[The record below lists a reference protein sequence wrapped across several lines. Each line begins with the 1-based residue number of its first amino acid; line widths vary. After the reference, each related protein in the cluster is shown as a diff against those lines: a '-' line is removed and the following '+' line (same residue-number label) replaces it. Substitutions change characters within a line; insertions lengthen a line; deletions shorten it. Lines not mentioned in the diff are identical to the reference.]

1 MKTQMSNARKKIQM
15 AVIKLLK
22 DNNGKPLKVSQICKT
37 ADINRSTFYAI
48 YEDCDDMINHLQN
61 YVVKQYNNLIDN
73 KEKLPFLEMLKNIAA
88 HQDTY
93 ELFFYFH
100 LDRKVNESCDFSHY
114 FTYQDDAT
122 IYDKIFV
129 QAAVNAVIRYWLNN
143 HATGIA
149 LPLMFNIIL
158 EQVPKSKIGTM
169 MGVGNLIT
177 GAAPALGP
185 TFGGIV
191 INNLGW
197 RWVFYLLIPFIIISL
212 LLGLWGIQQKSELVK
227 QKIDVPSFLLIAI
240 FFSGAIYGFSNL
252 SSGNILEIVLPLIFV
267 VIAAILLVRRTK
279 SLEHPLLKL
288 DLLKNKYFAATV
300 LGFFLI
306 QMISLGNAFLLPN
319 YIQLTNN
326 STAMT
331 AGLLVLPAG
340 AVGAIMG
347 PIGGN
352 LLDKHGARNV
362 TLAGVYLM
370 ISELAIFAIFSRN
383 MSNIFIMLVY
393 ILYMGGMG
401 MILGNVMTYA
411 LSRIDKKW
419 VTQGNAILSTVQQF
433 AGAVGTSVTS
443 AIVAVSQ
450 NAFHSKAGMPTA
462 IGTQHAFIFLLI
474 VAIIIWALFFKYVKD
489 KH

>member
-1 MKTQMSNARKKIQM
+1 MGS
-15 AVIKLLK
+15 
-22 DNNGKPLKVSQICKT
+22 SST
-37 ADINRSTFYAI
+37 A
-48 YEDCDDMINHLQN
+48 
-61 YVVKQYNNLIDN
+61 
-73 KEKLPFLEMLKNIAA
+73 
-88 HQDTY
+88 
-93 ELFFYFH
+93 
-100 LDRKVNESCDFSHY
+100 
-114 FTYQDDAT
+114 
-122 IYDKIFV
+122 
-129 QAAVNAVIRYWLNN
+129 
-143 HATGIA
+143 
-149 LPLMFNIIL
+149 
-158 EQVPKSKIGTM
+158 
-169 MGVGNLIT
+169 
-177 GAAPALGP
+177 
-185 TFGGIV
+185 
-191 INNLGW
+191 
-197 RWVFYLLIPFIIISL
+197 
-212 LLGLWGIQQKSELVK
+212 
-227 QKIDVPSFLLIAI
+227 
-240 FFSGAIYGFSNL
+240 
-252 SSGNILEIVLPLIFV
+252 
-267 VIAAILLVRRTK
+267 AAILLVKRTK
-279 SLEHPLLKL
+279 KLEHPLLKL

-300 LGFFLI
+300 FGFFLI

-362 TLAGVYLM
+362 TLVGFYLM

>member
-1 MKTQMSNARKKIQM
+1 MVKSSDKIPAKVFAAIVATGLMSFCG
-15 AVIKLLK
+15 VI
-22 DNNGKPLKVSQICKT
+22 VETS
-37 ADINRSTFYAI
+37 
-48 YEDCDDMINHLQN
+48 M
-61 YVVKQYNNLIDN
+61 
-73 KEKLPFLEMLKNIAA
+73 NIAFPTLMREFGVSTNVISWMTSIYLLA
-88 HQDTY
+88 ISIIVPISAILKSSYKTKN
-93 ELFFYFH
+93 LFLTANVLF
-100 LDRKVNESCDFSHY
+100 LLGLIV
-114 FTYQDDAT
+114 DA
-122 IYDKIFV
+122 IAPSFV
-129 QAAVNAVIRYWLNN
+129 FLLLGRVIQGI
-143 HATGIA
+143 ATGIA

-212 LLGLWGIQQKSELVK
+212 LLGLWGIQRKSELVK

-267 VIAAILLVRRTK
+267 VIAAILLVKRTK
-279 SLEHPLLKL
+279 KLEHPLLKL

-362 TLAGVYLM
+362 TLAGFYLM

>member
-1 MKTQMSNARKKIQM
+1 MVKSSDKIPAKVFAAIVATGLMSFCG
-15 AVIKLLK
+15 VI
-22 DNNGKPLKVSQICKT
+22 VETS
-37 ADINRSTFYAI
+37 
-48 YEDCDDMINHLQN
+48 M
-61 YVVKQYNNLIDN
+61 
-73 KEKLPFLEMLKNIAA
+73 NIAFPTLMREFGVSTNVISWMTSIYLLA
-88 HQDTY
+88 ISIIVPISAILKSSYKTKN
-93 ELFFYFH
+93 LFLTANVLF
-100 LDRKVNESCDFSHY
+100 LLGLIV
-114 FTYQDDAT
+114 DA
-122 IYDKIFV
+122 IAPSFV
-129 QAAVNAVIRYWLNN
+129 FLLLGRVIQGI
-143 HATGIA
+143 ATGIA

-158 EQVPKSKIGTM
+158 EQVSKSKIGTM

-185 TFGGIV
+185 TFGGII

-362 TLAGVYLM
+362 TLAGFYLM

-450 NAFHSKAGMPTA
+450 NAFHSKAG
-462 IGTQHAFIFLLI
+462 
-474 VAIIIWALFFKYVKD
+474 
-489 KH
+489 

>member
-1 MKTQMSNARKKIQM
+1 M
-15 AVIKLLK
+15 
-22 DNNGKPLKVSQICKT
+22 
-37 ADINRSTFYAI
+37 
-48 YEDCDDMINHLQN
+48 
-61 YVVKQYNNLIDN
+61 
-73 KEKLPFLEMLKNIAA
+73 
-88 HQDTY
+88 
-93 ELFFYFH
+93 
-100 LDRKVNESCDFSHY
+100 
-114 FTYQDDAT
+114 
-122 IYDKIFV
+122 
-129 QAAVNAVIRYWLNN
+129 
-143 HATGIA
+143 
-149 LPLMFNIIL
+149 
-158 EQVPKSKIGTM
+158 
-169 MGVGNLIT
+169 
-177 GAAPALGP
+177 
-185 TFGGIV
+185 
-191 INNLGW
+191 
-197 RWVFYLLIPFIIISL
+197 
-212 LLGLWGIQQKSELVK
+212 VK
-227 QKIDVPSFLLIAI
+227 QKIDVPGFLLIAI

-252 SSGNILEIVLPLIFV
+252 STGNLLEIALPLVFV
-267 VIAAILLVRRTK
+267 VIAAILLVKRTK
-279 SLEHPLLKL
+279 KLEHSLLKL

-443 AIVAVSQ
+443 AIVAVGQ

-462 IGTQHAFIFLLI
+462 IGTQHAFLFLLI
-474 VAIIIWALFFKYVKD
+474 AAIIIWSLFFKYVKD

>member
-1 MKTQMSNARKKIQM
+1 MVKSSDKIPAKVFAAIVATGLMSFCG
-15 AVIKLLK
+15 VI
-22 DNNGKPLKVSQICKT
+22 VETS
-37 ADINRSTFYAI
+37 
-48 YEDCDDMINHLQN
+48 M
-61 YVVKQYNNLIDN
+61 
-73 KEKLPFLEMLKNIAA
+73 NIAFPTLMREFGVSTNVISWMTSIYLLA
-88 HQDTY
+88 ISIIVPISAILKSSYKTKN
-93 ELFFYFH
+93 LFLTANVLF
-100 LDRKVNESCDFSHY
+100 LLGLIV
-114 FTYQDDAT
+114 DA
-122 IYDKIFV
+122 IAPSFV
-129 QAAVNAVIRYWLNN
+129 FLLLGRVIQGI
-143 HATGIA
+143 ATGIA

-158 EQVPKSKIGTM
+158 EQVSKSKIGTM

-185 TFGGIV
+185 TFGGII

-240 FFSGAIYGFSNL
+240 FFSGAICGFSNL

-362 TLAGVYLM
+362 TLAGFYLM

-474 VAIIIWALFFKYVKD
+474 VAIII
-489 KH
+489 

>member
-1 MKTQMSNARKKIQM
+1 MVKSSDKIPAKVFAAIVATGLMSFCG
-15 AVIKLLK
+15 VI
-22 DNNGKPLKVSQICKT
+22 VETS
-37 ADINRSTFYAI
+37 
-48 YEDCDDMINHLQN
+48 M
-61 YVVKQYNNLIDN
+61 
-73 KEKLPFLEMLKNIAA
+73 NIAFPTLMREFGVSTNVISWMTSIYLLA
-88 HQDTY
+88 ISIIVPISAILKSSYKTKN
-93 ELFFYFH
+93 LFLTANVLF
-100 LDRKVNESCDFSHY
+100 LLGLIV
-114 FTYQDDAT
+114 DA
-122 IYDKIFV
+122 IAPSFV
-129 QAAVNAVIRYWLNN
+129 FLLLGRVIQGI
-143 HATGIA
+143 ATGIA

-191 INNLGW
+191 INSLGW

-227 QKIDVPSFLLIAI
+227 QKIDVPGFLLIAI

-252 SSGNILEIVLPLIFV
+252 STGNLLEIALPLVFV
-267 VIAAILLVRRTK
+267 VIATILLVKRTK
-279 SLEHPLLKL
+279 KLEHPLLKL

-370 ISELAIFAIFSRN
+370 ISELAIFAIFSKN

-411 LSRIDKKW
+411 LNRIDKKW

>member
-1 MKTQMSNARKKIQM
+1 MVKSSDKIPAKVFAAIVATGLMSFCG
-15 AVIKLLK
+15 VI
-22 DNNGKPLKVSQICKT
+22 VETS
-37 ADINRSTFYAI
+37 
-48 YEDCDDMINHLQN
+48 M
-61 YVVKQYNNLIDN
+61 
-73 KEKLPFLEMLKNIAA
+73 NIAFPTLMREFGVSTNVISWMTSIYLLA
-88 HQDTY
+88 ISIIVPISAILKSSYKTKN
-93 ELFFYFH
+93 LFLTANVLF
-100 LDRKVNESCDFSHY
+100 LLGLIV
-114 FTYQDDAT
+114 DA
-122 IYDKIFV
+122 IAPSFV
-129 QAAVNAVIRYWLNN
+129 FLLLGRVIQGI
-143 HATGIA
+143 ATGIA

-185 TFGGIV
+185 TFGGII

-267 VIAAILLVRRTK
+267 VIAAILLVKRTK
-279 SLEHPLLKL
+279 KLEHPLLKL

-362 TLAGVYLM
+362 TLAGFYLM

>member
-1 MKTQMSNARKKIQM
+1 MVKSSDKIPAKVFAAIVATGLMSFCG
-15 AVIKLLK
+15 VI
-22 DNNGKPLKVSQICKT
+22 VETS
-37 ADINRSTFYAI
+37 
-48 YEDCDDMINHLQN
+48 M
-61 YVVKQYNNLIDN
+61 
-73 KEKLPFLEMLKNIAA
+73 NIAFPTLMREFGVSTNVISWMTSIYLLA
-88 HQDTY
+88 ISIIVSISAILKSSYKTKN
-93 ELFFYFH
+93 LFLTANVLF
-100 LDRKVNESCDFSHY
+100 LLGLIV
-114 FTYQDDAT
+114 DA
-122 IYDKIFV
+122 IAPSFV
-129 QAAVNAVIRYWLNN
+129 FLLLGRVIQGI
-143 HATGIA
+143 ATGIA

-158 EQVPKSKIGTM
+158 EQVSKSKIGTM
-169 MGVGNLIT
+169 MGVGNLIM

-419 VTQGNAILSTVQQF
+419 VTQGNAILSTVLQF

>member
-1 MKTQMSNARKKIQM
+1 MVKSSDKIPAKVFAAIVATGLMSFCG
-15 AVIKLLK
+15 VI
-22 DNNGKPLKVSQICKT
+22 VETS
-37 ADINRSTFYAI
+37 
-48 YEDCDDMINHLQN
+48 M
-61 YVVKQYNNLIDN
+61 
-73 KEKLPFLEMLKNIAA
+73 NIAFPTLMREFGVSTNVISWMTSIYLLA
-88 HQDTY
+88 ISIIVPISAILKSSYKTKN
-93 ELFFYFH
+93 LFLTANVLF
-100 LDRKVNESCDFSHY
+100 LLGLIV
-114 FTYQDDAT
+114 DA
-122 IYDKIFV
+122 IAPSFV
-129 QAAVNAVIRYWLNN
+129 FLLLGRIIQGI
-143 HATGIA
+143 ATGIA

-191 INNLGW
+191 INSLGW

-227 QKIDVPSFLLIAI
+227 QKIDVPGFLLIAI

-252 SSGNILEIVLPLIFV
+252 STGNLLEIALPLVFV
-267 VIAAILLVRRTK
+267 VIAAILLVKRTK
-279 SLEHPLLKL
+279 KLEHPLLKL

-331 AGLLVLPAG
+331 AG
-340 AVGAIMG
+340 
-347 PIGGN
+347 IGGN

-443 AIVAVSQ
+443 AIVAVGQ

>member
-1 MKTQMSNARKKIQM
+1 M
-15 AVIKLLK
+15 
-22 DNNGKPLKVSQICKT
+22 
-37 ADINRSTFYAI
+37 
-48 YEDCDDMINHLQN
+48 
-61 YVVKQYNNLIDN
+61 VKQN
-73 KEKLPFLEMLKNIAA
+73 EKIPVKVFAAIIATGLMSFCGVIVETSMNIAFPTLMKEFGVSTNTVSWITSIYLLA
-88 HQDTY
+88 ISIIVPISAILKSSYKTKS
-93 ELFFYFH
+93 LFLTANILF
-100 LDRKVNESCDFSHY
+100 LIGLII
-114 FTYQDDAT
+114 DAT
-122 IYDKIFV
+122 APAFAFILIGRVV
-129 QAAVNAVIRYWLNN
+129 QGI
-143 HATGIA
+143 ATGIA

-158 EQVPKSKIGTM
+158 EQVPKSKIGLM

-177 GAAPALGP
+177 GIAPALGP

-191 INNLGW
+191 INSLGW

-212 LLGLWGIQQKSELVK
+212 LLGLWGIEQKSEIVK
-227 QKIDVPSFLLIAI
+227 QKIDLPSFLLIAV

-252 SSGNILEIVLPLIFV
+252 SSGNILLIGIPLIFV
-267 VIAAILLVRRTK
+267 IVAAILLVKRTK
-279 SLEHPLLKL
+279 TLEHPLLKL
-288 DLLKNKYFAATV
+288 DLFKNKYFAASV

-306 QMISLGNAFLLPN
+306 QMISLGNAFLIPN

-326 STAMT
+326 SSAMM

-352 LLDKHGARNV
+352 LLDKHGARRV
-362 TLAGVYLM
+362 TLIGVYFM
-370 ISELAIFAIFSRN
+370 LAQLVIFAIFARN
-383 MSNIFIMLVY
+383 MSNVFMMLVY

-411 LSRIDKKW
+411 LSCIDKKW
-419 VTQGNAILSTVQQF
+419 TTQGNAILSTVQQF

-450 NAFHSKAGMPTA
+450 NAFHSKGGLPTA
-462 IGTQHAFIFLLI
+462 IGTQHAYIFLLI
-474 VAIIIWALFFKYVKD
+474 IALIIWYLFFKYVKD

>member
-1 MKTQMSNARKKIQM
+1 MVKSSDKIPAKVFAAIVATGLMSFCG
-15 AVIKLLK
+15 VI
-22 DNNGKPLKVSQICKT
+22 VETS
-37 ADINRSTFYAI
+37 
-48 YEDCDDMINHLQN
+48 M
-61 YVVKQYNNLIDN
+61 
-73 KEKLPFLEMLKNIAA
+73 NIAFPTLMREFGVSTNVISWMTSIYLLA
-88 HQDTY
+88 ISIIVPISAILKSSYKTKN
-93 ELFFYFH
+93 LFLTANVLF
-100 LDRKVNESCDFSHY
+100 LLGLIV
-114 FTYQDDAT
+114 DA
-122 IYDKIFV
+122 IAPSFV
-129 QAAVNAVIRYWLNN
+129 FLLLGRVIQGI
-143 HATGIA
+143 ATGIA

-158 EQVPKSKIGTM
+158 EQVSKSKIGTM

-185 TFGGIV
+185 TFGGII

-362 TLAGVYLM
+362 TLAGFYLM

-474 VAIIIWALFFKYVKD
+474 VAIII
-489 KH
+489 

>member
-1 MKTQMSNARKKIQM
+1 MAKNEKIPAKVFAAIVATGLMSFCG
-15 AVIKLLK
+15 VI
-22 DNNGKPLKVSQICKT
+22 VETS
-37 ADINRSTFYAI
+37 
-48 YEDCDDMINHLQN
+48 M
-61 YVVKQYNNLIDN
+61 
-73 KEKLPFLEMLKNIAA
+73 NIAFP
-88 HQDTY
+88 T
-93 ELFFYFH
+93 LM
-100 LDRKVNESCDFSHY
+100 KDFSVSTNTVSWITSIY
-114 FTYQDDAT
+114 LLAISIIVPISAILKSSYKTKNLFLTANILFLCGLIIDA
-122 IYDKIFV
+122 IAPAFIFLLLGRVV
-129 QAAVNAVIRYWLNN
+129 QGI
-143 HATGIA
+143 ATGIA

-197 RWVFYLLIPFIIISL
+197 RWIFYLLLPFIILSL
-212 LLGLWGIQQKSELVK
+212 ILGLWGIEQKSKLVK
-227 QKIDVPSFLLIAI
+227 QRIDVPSFLLIAV
-240 FFSGAIYGFSNL
+240 FFSGAIYGFSSL
-252 SSGNILEIVLPLIFV
+252 SNGNILEIVVPLIL
-267 VIAAILLVRRTK
+267 VILAAILLVKRTK
-279 SLEHPLLKL
+279 KIPHPLLKL
-288 DLLKNKYFAATV
+288 DLFKNKYFTASV

-306 QMISLGNAFLLPN
+306 QMISLGNAFLIPN
-319 YIQLTNN
+319 YIQLTNG
-326 STAMT
+326 SSAMT
-331 AGLLVLPAG
+331 AGLIVLPAG
-340 AVGAIMG
+340 AIGAIMG
-347 PIGGN
+347 PIGGH

-370 ISELAIFAIFSRN
+370 IAELAIFTLSARN
-383 MSNIFIMLVY
+383 MSNLFIMLVY

-450 NAFHSKAGMPTA
+450 NTFNSKVGMPTA
-462 IGTQHAFIFLLI
+462 IGTQHAYIFLLI
-474 VAIIIWALFFKYVKD
+474 IAIIIWSLFFKYVKD
-489 KH
+489 EK

>member
-1 MKTQMSNARKKIQM
+1 MVKSSDKIPAKVFAAIVATGLMSFCG
-15 AVIKLLK
+15 VI
-22 DNNGKPLKVSQICKT
+22 VETS
-37 ADINRSTFYAI
+37 
-48 YEDCDDMINHLQN
+48 M
-61 YVVKQYNNLIDN
+61 
-73 KEKLPFLEMLKNIAA
+73 NIAFPTLMREFGVSTNVISWMTSVYLLA
-88 HQDTY
+88 ISIIVPISAILKSSYKTKN
-93 ELFFYFH
+93 LFLTANVLF
-100 LDRKVNESCDFSHY
+100 LLGLIV
-114 FTYQDDAT
+114 DA
-122 IYDKIFV
+122 IAPSFV
-129 QAAVNAVIRYWLNN
+129 FLLLGRVIQGI
-143 HATGIA
+143 ATGIA

-158 EQVPKSKIGTM
+158 EQVSKSKIGTM

-185 TFGGIV
+185 TFGGII

-362 TLAGVYLM
+362 TLAGFYLM

>member
-1 MKTQMSNARKKIQM
+1 MVKSSDKIPAKVFAAIVATGLMSFCG
-15 AVIKLLK
+15 VI
-22 DNNGKPLKVSQICKT
+22 VETS
-37 ADINRSTFYAI
+37 
-48 YEDCDDMINHLQN
+48 M
-61 YVVKQYNNLIDN
+61 
-73 KEKLPFLEMLKNIAA
+73 NIAFPTLMREFGVSTNVISWMTSIYLLA
-88 HQDTY
+88 ISIIVPISAILKSSYKTKN
-93 ELFFYFH
+93 LFLTANVLF
-100 LDRKVNESCDFSHY
+100 LLGLIV
-114 FTYQDDAT
+114 DA
-122 IYDKIFV
+122 IAPSFV
-129 QAAVNAVIRYWLNN
+129 FLLLGRVIQGI
-143 HATGIA
+143 ATGIA

-158 EQVPKSKIGTM
+158 EQVSKSKIGTM

-191 INNLGW
+191 INSLGW

-362 TLAGVYLM
+362 TLAGFYLM

>member
-1 MKTQMSNARKKIQM
+1 MVKSSDKIPAKVFAAIVATGLMSFCG
-15 AVIKLLK
+15 VI
-22 DNNGKPLKVSQICKT
+22 VETS
-37 ADINRSTFYAI
+37 
-48 YEDCDDMINHLQN
+48 M
-61 YVVKQYNNLIDN
+61 
-73 KEKLPFLEMLKNIAA
+73 NIAFPTLMREFGVSTNVVSWMTSIYLLA
-88 HQDTY
+88 ISIIVPISAILKSSY
-93 ELFFYFH
+93 ETKNLFLTANVLF
-100 LDRKVNESCDFSHY
+100 LLGLIV
-114 FTYQDDAT
+114 DA
-122 IYDKIFV
+122 IAPSFV
-129 QAAVNAVIRYWLNN
+129 FLLLGRVIQGI
-143 HATGIA
+143 ATGIA

-191 INNLGW
+191 INSLGW

>member
-1 MKTQMSNARKKIQM
+1 MVKSSDKIPAKVFAAIVATGLMSFCG
-15 AVIKLLK
+15 VI
-22 DNNGKPLKVSQICKT
+22 VETS
-37 ADINRSTFYAI
+37 
-48 YEDCDDMINHLQN
+48 M
-61 YVVKQYNNLIDN
+61 
-73 KEKLPFLEMLKNIAA
+73 NIAFPTLMREFGVSTNVISWMTSIYLLA
-88 HQDTY
+88 ISIIVPISAILKSSYKTKN
-93 ELFFYFH
+93 LFLTANVLF
-100 LDRKVNESCDFSHY
+100 LLGLIV
-114 FTYQDDAT
+114 DA
-122 IYDKIFV
+122 IAPSFV
-129 QAAVNAVIRYWLNN
+129 FLLLGRVIQGI
-143 HATGIA
+143 ATGIA

-158 EQVPKSKIGTM
+158 EQVSKSKIGTM

-185 TFGGIV
+185 TFGGII

-347 PIGGN
+347 MIGGN

-362 TLAGVYLM
+362 TLAGFYLM

-462 IGTQHAFIFLLI
+462 IGKQHAFIFLLI

>member
-1 MKTQMSNARKKIQM
+1 MVKSSDKIPAKVFAAIVATGLMSFCG
-15 AVIKLLK
+15 VI
-22 DNNGKPLKVSQICKT
+22 VETS
-37 ADINRSTFYAI
+37 
-48 YEDCDDMINHLQN
+48 M
-61 YVVKQYNNLIDN
+61 
-73 KEKLPFLEMLKNIAA
+73 NIAFPTLMREFGVSTNVVSWMTSIYLLA
-88 HQDTY
+88 ISIIVPISAILKSSY
-93 ELFFYFH
+93 ETKNLFLTANVLF
-100 LDRKVNESCDFSHY
+100 LLGLIV
-114 FTYQDDAT
+114 DA
-122 IYDKIFV
+122 IAPSFV
-129 QAAVNAVIRYWLNN
+129 FLLLGRVIQGI
-143 HATGIA
+143 ATGIA

-191 INNLGW
+191 INSLGW

-227 QKIDVPSFLLIAI
+227 QKIDVPGFLLIAI

-267 VIAAILLVRRTK
+267 VIAAILLVKRTK

>member
-1 MKTQMSNARKKIQM
+1 MVKSSDKIPAKVFAAIVATGLMSFCG
-15 AVIKLLK
+15 VI
-22 DNNGKPLKVSQICKT
+22 VETS
-37 ADINRSTFYAI
+37 
-48 YEDCDDMINHLQN
+48 M
-61 YVVKQYNNLIDN
+61 
-73 KEKLPFLEMLKNIAA
+73 NIAFPTLMREFGVSTNVISWMTSIYLLA
-88 HQDTY
+88 ISIIVPISAILKSSYKTKN
-93 ELFFYFH
+93 LFLTANVLF
-100 LDRKVNESCDFSHY
+100 LLGLIV
-114 FTYQDDAT
+114 DA
-122 IYDKIFV
+122 IAPSFV
-129 QAAVNAVIRYWLNN
+129 FLLLGRVIQGI
-143 HATGIA
+143 ATGIA

-158 EQVPKSKIGTM
+158 EQVSKSKIGTM

-185 TFGGIV
+185 TFGGII

-362 TLAGVYLM
+362 TLAGFYLM

-474 VAIIIWALFFKYVKD
+474 VAIIIWRKLQ
-489 KH
+489 

>member
-1 MKTQMSNARKKIQM
+1 MVKSSDKIPAKVFTAIVATGLMSFCG
-15 AVIKLLK
+15 VI
-22 DNNGKPLKVSQICKT
+22 VETS
-37 ADINRSTFYAI
+37 
-48 YEDCDDMINHLQN
+48 M
-61 YVVKQYNNLIDN
+61 
-73 KEKLPFLEMLKNIAA
+73 NIAFPTLMREFGVSTNVISWMTSIYLLA
-88 HQDTY
+88 ISIIVPISAILKSSYKTKN
-93 ELFFYFH
+93 LFLTANVLF
-100 LDRKVNESCDFSHY
+100 LLGLIV
-114 FTYQDDAT
+114 DA
-122 IYDKIFV
+122 IAPSFV
-129 QAAVNAVIRYWLNN
+129 FLLLGRVIQGI
-143 HATGIA
+143 ATGIA

-158 EQVPKSKIGTM
+158 EQIPKSKIGTM

>member
-1 MKTQMSNARKKIQM
+1 MVKSSDKIPAKVFAAIVATGLMSFCG
-15 AVIKLLK
+15 VI
-22 DNNGKPLKVSQICKT
+22 VETS
-37 ADINRSTFYAI
+37 
-48 YEDCDDMINHLQN
+48 M
-61 YVVKQYNNLIDN
+61 
-73 KEKLPFLEMLKNIAA
+73 NIAFPTLMREFGVPTNVISWMTSIYLLA
-88 HQDTY
+88 ISIIVPISAILKSSYKTKN
-93 ELFFYFH
+93 LFLTANVLF
-100 LDRKVNESCDFSHY
+100 LLGLIV
-114 FTYQDDAT
+114 DA
-122 IYDKIFV
+122 IAPSFV
-129 QAAVNAVIRYWLNN
+129 FLLLGRVIQGI
-143 HATGIA
+143 ATGIA

-158 EQVPKSKIGTM
+158 EQVSKSKIGTM

-185 TFGGIV
+185 TFGGII

-362 TLAGVYLM
+362 TLAGFYLM

>member
-1 MKTQMSNARKKIQM
+1 MVKSSDKIPAKVFAAIVATGLMSFCG
-15 AVIKLLK
+15 VI
-22 DNNGKPLKVSQICKT
+22 VETS
-37 ADINRSTFYAI
+37 
-48 YEDCDDMINHLQN
+48 M
-61 YVVKQYNNLIDN
+61 
-73 KEKLPFLEMLKNIAA
+73 NIAFPTLMREFGVSTNVISWMTSIYLLA
-88 HQDTY
+88 ISIIVPISAILKSSYKTKN
-93 ELFFYFH
+93 LFLTANVLF
-100 LDRKVNESCDFSHY
+100 LLGLIV
-114 FTYQDDAT
+114 DA
-122 IYDKIFV
+122 IAPSFV
-129 QAAVNAVIRYWLNN
+129 FLLLGRVIQGI
-143 HATGIA
+143 ATGIA

-185 TFGGIV
+185 TFGGII

-362 TLAGVYLM
+362 TLAGFYLM

>member
-1 MKTQMSNARKKIQM
+1 MVKSSEKIPTKVFAAIVATGLMSFCG
-15 AVIKLLK
+15 VI
-22 DNNGKPLKVSQICKT
+22 VETS
-37 ADINRSTFYAI
+37 
-48 YEDCDDMINHLQN
+48 M
-61 YVVKQYNNLIDN
+61 
-73 KEKLPFLEMLKNIAA
+73 NIAFPTLMREFGVSTNVVSWMTSIYLLA
-88 HQDTY
+88 ISIIVPISAILKSSYKTKN
-93 ELFFYFH
+93 LFLTANVLF
-100 LDRKVNESCDFSHY
+100 LLGLIV
-114 FTYQDDAT
+114 DA
-122 IYDKIFV
+122 IAPSFV
-129 QAAVNAVIRYWLNN
+129 FLLLGRVIQGI
-143 HATGIA
+143 ATGIA

-300 LGFFLI
+300 LSFFLI
-306 QMISLGNAFLLPN
+306 QMISLSNAFLLPN

-370 ISELAIFAIFSRN
+370 ISELAIFAIFSKN

>member
-1 MKTQMSNARKKIQM
+1 MVKSSDKIPAKVFAAIVATGLMSFCG
-15 AVIKLLK
+15 VI
-22 DNNGKPLKVSQICKT
+22 VETS
-37 ADINRSTFYAI
+37 
-48 YEDCDDMINHLQN
+48 M
-61 YVVKQYNNLIDN
+61 
-73 KEKLPFLEMLKNIAA
+73 NIAFPTLMREFGVSTNVVSWMTSIYLLA
-88 HQDTY
+88 ISIIVPISAILKSSYKTKN
-93 ELFFYFH
+93 LFLTANVLF
-100 LDRKVNESCDFSHY
+100 LLGLIV
-114 FTYQDDAT
+114 DA
-122 IYDKIFV
+122 IAPSFV
-129 QAAVNAVIRYWLNN
+129 FLLLGRVIQGI
-143 HATGIA
+143 ATGIA

-191 INNLGW
+191 INSLGW

>member
-1 MKTQMSNARKKIQM
+1 MVKSSDKIPAKVFAAIVATGLMSFCG
-15 AVIKLLK
+15 VI
-22 DNNGKPLKVSQICKT
+22 VETS
-37 ADINRSTFYAI
+37 
-48 YEDCDDMINHLQN
+48 M
-61 YVVKQYNNLIDN
+61 
-73 KEKLPFLEMLKNIAA
+73 NIAFPTLMREFGVSTNVISWMTSIYLLA
-88 HQDTY
+88 ISIIVPISAILKSSYKTKN
-93 ELFFYFH
+93 LFLTANVLF
-100 LDRKVNESCDFSHY
+100 LLGLIV
-114 FTYQDDAT
+114 DA
-122 IYDKIFV
+122 IAPSFV
-129 QAAVNAVIRYWLNN
+129 FLLLGRVIQGI
-143 HATGIA
+143 ATGIA

-191 INNLGW
+191 INSLGW

-227 QKIDVPSFLLIAI
+227 QKIDVPGFLLIAI

>member
-1 MKTQMSNARKKIQM
+1 MVKSSDKIPAKVFAAIVATGLMSFCG
-15 AVIKLLK
+15 VI
-22 DNNGKPLKVSQICKT
+22 VETS
-37 ADINRSTFYAI
+37 
-48 YEDCDDMINHLQN
+48 M
-61 YVVKQYNNLIDN
+61 
-73 KEKLPFLEMLKNIAA
+73 NIAFPTLMREFGVSTNVISWMTSIYLLA
-88 HQDTY
+88 ISIIVPISAILKSSYKTKN
-93 ELFFYFH
+93 LFLTANVLF
-100 LDRKVNESCDFSHY
+100 LLGLIV
-114 FTYQDDAT
+114 DA
-122 IYDKIFV
+122 IAPSFV
-129 QAAVNAVIRYWLNN
+129 FLLLGRVIQGI
-143 HATGIA
+143 ATGIA

-191 INNLGW
+191 INSLGW

-227 QKIDVPSFLLIAI
+227 QKIDVPGFLLIAI

-450 NAFHSKAGMPTA
+450 NAFHSKVGMPTA
-462 IGTQHAFIFLLI
+462 IGTQYAFIFLLI

>member
-1 MKTQMSNARKKIQM
+1 MVKSSDKIPAKVFAAIVATGLMSFCG
-15 AVIKLLK
+15 VI
-22 DNNGKPLKVSQICKT
+22 VETS
-37 ADINRSTFYAI
+37 
-48 YEDCDDMINHLQN
+48 M
-61 YVVKQYNNLIDN
+61 
-73 KEKLPFLEMLKNIAA
+73 NIAFPTLMREFGVSTNVISWMTSIYLLA
-88 HQDTY
+88 ISIIVPISAILKSSYKTKN
-93 ELFFYFH
+93 LFLTANVLF
-100 LDRKVNESCDFSHY
+100 LLGLIV
-114 FTYQDDAT
+114 DA
-122 IYDKIFV
+122 IAPSFV
-129 QAAVNAVIRYWLNN
+129 FLLLGRVIQGI
-143 HATGIA
+143 ATGIA

-191 INNLGW
+191 INSLGW

-227 QKIDVPSFLLIAI
+227 QKIDVPGFLLIAI

-362 TLAGVYLM
+362 TLAGFYLM

>member
-1 MKTQMSNARKKIQM
+1 MVKSSDKIPAKVFAAIVATGLMSFCG
-15 AVIKLLK
+15 VI
-22 DNNGKPLKVSQICKT
+22 VETS
-37 ADINRSTFYAI
+37 
-48 YEDCDDMINHLQN
+48 M
-61 YVVKQYNNLIDN
+61 
-73 KEKLPFLEMLKNIAA
+73 NIAFPTLMREFGVSTNVVSWMTSIYLLA
-88 HQDTY
+88 ISIIVPISAILKSSYKTKN
-93 ELFFYFH
+93 LFLTANVLF
-100 LDRKVNESCDFSHY
+100 LLGLIV
-114 FTYQDDAT
+114 DA
-122 IYDKIFV
+122 IAPSFV
-129 QAAVNAVIRYWLNN
+129 FLFLGRVIQGI
-143 HATGIA
+143 ATGIA

-185 TFGGIV
+185 TFGGII

-419 VTQGNAILSTVQQF
+419 VTQGNAILSTVLQF

>member
-1 MKTQMSNARKKIQM
+1 MVKSSDKIPAKVFAAIVATGLMSFCG
-15 AVIKLLK
+15 VI
-22 DNNGKPLKVSQICKT
+22 VETS
-37 ADINRSTFYAI
+37 
-48 YEDCDDMINHLQN
+48 M
-61 YVVKQYNNLIDN
+61 
-73 KEKLPFLEMLKNIAA
+73 NIAFPTLMREFGVSTNVISWMTSIYLLA
-88 HQDTY
+88 ISIIVPISAILKSSYKTKN
-93 ELFFYFH
+93 LFLTANVLF
-100 LDRKVNESCDFSHY
+100 LLGLIV
-114 FTYQDDAT
+114 DA
-122 IYDKIFV
+122 IAPSFV
-129 QAAVNAVIRYWLNN
+129 FLLLGRVIQGI
-143 HATGIA
+143 ATGIA

-288 DLLKNKYFAATV
+288 DLFKNKYFAATV